1 MKSKDLIRLTLT
13 SLKSNPLRSFLS
25 SLGVFMGVFAIS
37 GTLQVSDI
45 GQSFIKKE
53 LEAIESPQILIG
65 CAYYPLTYDCKYY
78 TPEDLEWL
86 KKQLSGWRYITTS
99 QPTNTDIIYHNN
111 EKINVESQAVS
122 NEFLSLS
129 GRTLILG
136 SFFDEYDL
144 KNIRP
149 VAVIDELLA
158 QKLFRGQNPINKT
171 IYFGNKS
178 YYIKGIIQTKKRNQW
193 SDTQGLILIPLSV
206 HQALNS
212 SVLMSRIIISPQDGE
227 DLEKMKNKTIEL
239 LKQRFPGSDMWGY
252 SNVEE
257 LKMFEKLLFI
267 VAIVLLLIGGI
278 ALFVGGIGIANIT
291 IASVTERTSE
301 IGLKRAIG
309 ATKKD
314 ILIQFIL
321 ESTLI
326 SITGGMIA
334 IITVQTV
341 SIIAVT
347 ILELPYQFN
356 YRTPLISLSSAIMI
370 GIVSSFLPAQRAS
383 NLDPVEA
390 LRN

>member
-1 MKSKDLIRLTLT
+1 MKSKDLISLTLT

-45 GQSFIKKE
+45 GQSFIKRE

-65 CAYYPLTYDCKYY
+65 CAYNPLTYDCKYY
-78 TPEDLEWL
+78 TPEDLELL
-86 KKQLSGWRYITTS
+86 KTQLSGWRYITS
-99 QPTNTDIIYHNN
+99 IENMYGNTIYYNN

-122 NEFLSLS
+122 HEFLSLS
-129 GRTLILG
+129 GRQLILG
-136 SFFDEYDL
+136 SFFDKNDL
-144 KNIRP
+144 KNARP
-149 VAVIDELLA
+149 VAVIDQFLA
-158 QKLFRGQNPINKT
+158 QKLFRGQNPLNK
-171 IYFGNKS
+171 ILYFGNKS
-178 YYIKGIIQTKKRNQW
+178 YYIKGVIQTKKSNQW

-206 HQALNS
+206 HQSLNS
-212 SVLMSRIIISPQDGE
+212 SNLMSQIVISPQDGE
-227 DLEKMKNKTIEL
+227 DLEKIKNQAIEL
-239 LKQRFPGSDMWGY
+239 LKQRFSGSEIWGY
-252 SNVEE
+252 SNIED

-278 ALFVGGIGIANIT
+278 ALLVGGIGIANIT

-314 ILIQFIL
+314 ILIQFLL

-334 IITVQTV
+334 IITVQAV
-341 SIIAVT
+341 SIIAVI